1 MPIWINKPVG
11 NLTNMT
17 IEMFDQQTQSHRPSI
32 NVTIEKHSNY
42 TISRKVV
49 FSPLS
54 TKQIT
59 KGKETM
65 DCPELKDAF
74 NL

>member
-1 MPIWINKPVG
+1 MPIWVNKPVG

-17 IEMFDQQTQSHRPSI
+17 IEMFDQQTQSHKPSI

-49 FSPLS
+49 FSP
-54 TKQIT
+54 
-59 KGKETM
+59 
-65 DCPELKDAF
+65 
-74 NL
+74 